1 MSPRRAVPQKPQ
13 GGTPSWLVVAGVA
26 IVAVIAV
33 IIGADFVTKIQPPP
47 AGPSVSGVT
56 ASGRTRGDA
65 NAPVNFVEY
74 SDFQ

>member
-1 MSPRRAVPQKPQ
+1 MSPRRAAPQSKA

-26 IVAVIAV
+26 IVVVIVVIVGVDLISKALTSGPAAVTGLA
-33 IIGADFVTKIQPPP
+33 
-47 AGPSVSGVT
+47 

-65 NAPVNFVEY
+65 NAKVTMVEY